1 MEPSGA
7 LGIAP
12 GAGPCFYG
20 GLFGP
25 QLIINGRCGP
35 DTEQAS
41 GGEGDNL
48 SFICVHSMINAW
60 HRSPC
65 EGRKT
70 QPKEQITNYEQ
81 FILRNSWKGKGPVG
95 LVCSCVCSAHTDL
108 LEEVAGELS
117 NS

>member
-1 MEPSGA
+1 MGDA
-7 LGIAP
+7 GQTLNRHLGE
-12 GAGPCFYG
+12 
-20 GLFGP
+20 
-25 QLIINGRCGP
+25 R
-35 DTEQAS
+35 
-41 GGEGDNL
+41 GDNL
-48 SFICVHSMINAW
+48 SFISCVPSMINAW

-65 EGRKT
+65 EWRKT
-70 QPKEQITNYEQ
+70 QPKEQITNYKQ